1 MAGLVSLIQGNSD
14 LLWDSFLVMLELNAA
29 SIAFALVLG
38 IAIGVGR
45 HCGPR
50 LLDYGLGL
58 FVDVIRSIPILVIVV
73 WTFFAFP
80 YFLDLPALPPL
91 AAGVIAL
98 GMHSGAYIAE
108 VVRGGMGSVRAGQMQ
123 AGLALGMSPMRVI
136 WRVILPQA
144 LVRSLP
150 AIGNRVSRN
159 IKDSVLTSTIAV
171 KDLFWAGILLNGEL
185 SRPFLI
191 YTTLMVFYFIVTE
204 LVSRAFE
211 GVYQRVATLGR
222 A

>member
-1 MAGLVSLIQGNSD
+1 MGGLVALVEGNAD
-14 LLWDSFLVMLELNAA
+14 LLWTSFLVMLELNAA
-29 SIAFALVLG
+29 SIAIALVLG
-38 IAIGVGR
+38 TAIGVGR
-45 HCGPR
+45 HCGGR
-50 LLDYGLGL
+50 LLNHLLGL
-58 FVDVIRSIPILVIVV
+58 FVDVVRAVPILVIIV

-80 YFLDLPALPPL
+80 YFLGLPTLPPL

-98 GMHSGAYIAE
+98 SMHTGAYIAE
-108 VVRGGMGSVRAGQMQ
+108 VVRGGIGSVRAGQMQ
-123 AGLALGMSPMRVI
+123 AGMALGMSPIRVI

-150 AIGNRVSRN
+150 AIGNRVTRN

-191 YTTLMVFYFIVTE
+191 YTGLMVFYFIITE

-211 GVYQRVATLGR
+211 SAYQRVAILGR